1 MVNINL
7 LLDFKKDARIIPLQ
21 KSDYTLP
28 DERSMDNMM
37 NAWYEYFDIQ
47 VSTANIFN
55 SFETAFSSIDRM
67 MKYLLLRN
75 REFPKQ
81 FPER

>member
-7 LLDFKKDARIIPLQ
+7 LLDLKKDARIIPLQ

-55 SFETAFSSIDRM
+55 CFETAFSSIDRM

-81 FPER
+81 LPER